1 MKKLILSAS
10 GSIIIGIVVGLFL
23 STQLDYG
30 DISSLF
36 TTQKSQIESLLSPDR
51 ITLNRGSLNDE
62 AFKVGKL
69 GLAIDQGSAM
79 ITLPELFS
87 RVQQSVVQV
96 SDTDEQR
103 LLASRMGSGFIY
115 DTNGHI
121 ITNNHV
127 IANSPSEDIDVTFL
141 DGTVYK
147 ARIIGS
153 DPFSDLAILYIQG
166 VPKNKLIPLPI
177 GNSGAL
183 RVGEQVVA
191 IGNPFGLSGSMTE
204 GIVSGL
210 GRILP
215 SSSSSPAPSESE
227 ETMTTQFGPTFSIP
241 DIIQT
246 DAAVNPGNS
255 GGPLLNMKGEVVGI
269 NTAIFSTTGV
279 YSGVGFAIPSNT
291 IQKVVPALIS
301 TGSYNHPWLGIAG
314 TDITPDIAEKVGL
327 KEPRGFLVTD
337 STSGGPADRAG
348 IRGGYQQISIDGREL
363 LLGGDIILEID
374 DKTVRKIDDILTY
387 LEREKEVGNSV
398 KLTVLRA
405 NGQINNIDITLG
417 SRPST

>member
-1 MKKLILSAS
+1 MKKLILLAS
-10 GSIIIGIVVGLFL
+10 SSVIIGIVVGLFL
-23 STQLDYG
+23 STQVDFS
-30 DISSLF
+30 DISSLV
-36 TTQKSQIESLLSPDR
+36 TTEKSETESLLSPDT
-51 ITLNRGSLNDE
+51 ISVNRESLSDD
-62 AFKVGKL
+62 AFKVGKV
-69 GLAIDQGSAM
+69 GLTINQGATIM
-79 ITLPELFS
+79 TLPELFS
-87 RVQQSVVQV
+87 RAQQSVVQV
-96 SDTDEQR
+96 SDTDEQH
-103 LLASRMGSGFIY
+103 LLASTMGSGFVY

-127 IANSPSEDIDVTFL
+127 IANSPSQDVDVTFL

-147 ARIIGS
+147 AKIIGS
-153 DPFSDLAILYIQG
+153 DPFSDLAVLYTQD
-166 VPKNKLIPLPI
+166 VPKNKLFPMPV

-227 ETMTTQFGPTFSIP
+227 ETLRAQFGPTFSIP

-255 GGPLLNMKGEVVGI
+255 GGPLLNMRGEVVGI

-301 TGSYNHPWLGIAG
+301 TGSYSHPWLGIAG
-314 TDITPDIAEKVGL
+314 TDITPEIADKVGL

-363 LLGGDIILEID
+363 LLGGDIIIAID

-387 LEREKEVGNSV
+387 LEREKDVGDSV

-405 NGQINNIDITLG
+405 NGQINYIDVMLG